1 MRRAID
7 RFADGLS
14 RLIEALGVVLLALL
28 VLGVGAQV
36 VLRYGFGLSAL
47 WSEEVGRYLLIHTTL
62 IGAAVSVHRREHIRL
77 DVLLNAMPRAFRGAL
92 SGVNRTVALIVL
104 AVLTWYGLDTM
115 PFMWDMNS
123 QALRIPLAWGFLG
136 VPIYFGLATLFALL
150 DLLRGPFRPD
160 KPVIDQAIET
170 APE

>member
-1 MRRAID
+1 MRRPID
-7 RFADGLS
+7 RLADGLAS
-14 RLIEALGVVLLALL
+14 LIEVLGVVLLASLL
-28 VLGVGAQV
+28 VGVGAQV
-36 VLRYGFGLSAL
+36 VMRYGFGVTAL

-77 DVLLNAMPRAFRGAL
+77 DIILNAMPGPIRGAL
-92 SGVNRTVALIVL
+92 SGLNRLVALAVL

-123 QALRIPLAWGFLG
+123 TGLRIPIAWPFLG
-136 VPIYFGLATLFALL
+136 VPIYFGLATGFALL
-150 DLLRGPFRPD
+150 DLARGPFRPD
-160 KPVIDQAIET
+160 KAVVDSAIET